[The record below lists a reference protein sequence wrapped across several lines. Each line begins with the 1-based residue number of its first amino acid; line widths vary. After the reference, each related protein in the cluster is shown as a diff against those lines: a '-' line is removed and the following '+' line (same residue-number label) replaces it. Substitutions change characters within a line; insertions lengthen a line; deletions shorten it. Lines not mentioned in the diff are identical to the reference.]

1 MKMIPVLL
9 AAALGVASC
18 AAPETAPETTTEAA
32 STAWEDAK
40 LPEWAKSVNIYEV
53 NVRQY
58 TPEGTLKAFSEHLP
72 RLAEMNVDVL
82 WFMPIQP
89 IGELNRKGELG
100 SYYSIADYTAVNPA
114 FGTLED
120 FQAIVEEA
128 HELGMHVILDW
139 VANHTAWDHPWVETN
154 DDFYSRDED
163 GTYPVEA
170 LGNDGGKTG
179 WTDVAD
185 LNYDAALLTDSMT
198 AEMDWWVRNTGID
211 GFRCDM
217 AGMVPYAFWEHA
229 IPALREQHGPLFF
242 LAEWSEPHLL
252 STFNADYGWEFHH
265 LMNDIAKGHKTV
277 ADLAVYAAKNDTVYP
292 DDAMKMYF
300 TSNHDENSWQGSAIE
315 RMGEHARAY
324 FALSFMMEQSI
335 PLLYTGQEA
344 GIEYRFPFFSKDTVG
359 VDWAANKDH
368 ADFYAALYALK
379 HEHTALWNGKY
390 GAAMQ
395 LEVDT
400 ASGSAMISRE
410 VPGEDLVVG
419 VFSFTDQASAFTAP
433 EGLDLVAEVKGAKIY
448 ASKLD

>member
-18 AAPETAPETTTEAA
+18 AAPETAPETTSEAA

-40 LPEWAKSVNIYEV
+40 LPEWAKSANIYEV
-53 NVRQY
+53 NVRQF

-217 AGMVPYAFWEHA
+217 AGMIPYAFWEHA
-229 IPALREQHGPLFF
+229 IPTLREQHGPLFF

-292 DDAMKMYF
+292 DDAMKLYF

-359 VDWAANKDH
+359 VDWNANKDH
-368 ADFYAALYALK
+368 AGFYAALYALK

-419 VFSFTDQASAFTAP
+419 VFNFTDQASAFTAP